1 MFEDYS
7 VGQCVEKYIELAQ
20 RLNAYN
26 DLGIAD
32 ISPVE
37 IVTKQIDAL
46 KVVIAKR
53 RRETLE
59 LELARAQA
67 RLESLKTRDQKRTE
81 TEALIESLR
90 KQLG

>member
-1 MFEDYS
+1 
-7 VGQCVEKYIELAQ
+7 
-20 RLNAYN
+20 
-26 DLGIAD
+26 LGIAD